1 MRPVASL
8 LLGAFLIRVGL
19 SLASPT
25 PASGADV
32 TTFDH
37 LKCYKLAYSKKK
49 GVVWTPNDHAMNAL
63 TLTPLIP
70 VFGTESGCQLLP
82 KKNPHPTEI
91 CTPVDK
97 QPRQGNAGPMLTDNY
112 LCYKVSCPAGDDST
126 LFIGDQFGSGQAIV
140 KHKSKT
146 RRLCV
151 PEAQS

>member
-1 MRPVASL
+1 MKPVVSL

-25 PASGADV
+25 PASAAV
-32 TTFDH
+32 ISTFDH
-37 LKCYKLAYSKKK
+37 LKCYKLAFSKKK
-49 GVVWTPNDHAMNAL
+49 GLVWTPNAHAKDAL
-63 TLTPLIP
+63 TLTPAISI
-70 VFGTESGCQLLP
+70 FGTETGCQLLP

-97 QPRQGNAGPMLTDNY
+97 QPRQGSGPGLSDSY
-112 LCYKVSCPAGDDST
+112 LCYMMSCPAGDDST

-151 PEAQS
+151 PEAES

>member
-1 MRPVASL
+1 MRRFVAL

-19 SLASPT
+19 SLASPM
-25 PASGADV
+25 PALAANVPS
-32 TTFDH
+32 FDH

-49 GVVWTPNDHAMNAL
+49 GAAWAPNAHAKDAL
-63 TLTPLIP
+63 TLTPAIP
-70 VFGTESGCQLLP
+70 IFGAESGCQLLP

-97 QPRQGNAGPMLTDNY
+97 QPRQGSGPALIDSY
-112 LCYKVSCPAGDDST
+112 LCYMMSCPAGDDST
-126 LFIGDQFGSGQAIV
+126 LFIGDQFGSGHAIV

-151 PEAQS
+151 PEAES

>member
-1 MRPVASL
+1 MRPVVSL
-8 LLGAFLIRVGL
+8 LLGAFLICVGL
-19 SLASPT
+19 SLASPP
-25 PASGADV
+25 PASAAEPIP
-32 TTFDH
+32 FDH

-49 GVVWTPNDHAMNAL
+49 GVVWTPNAHAKDAL
-63 TLTPLIP
+63 TLTPAIS

-97 QPRQGNAGPMLTDNY
+97 EPRQGTGPLLTDSY
-112 LCYKVSCPAGDDST
+112 LCYMISCPAGDDST
-126 LFIGDQFGSGQAIV
+126 LSIGDQFGSGQAIV

-151 PEAQS
+151 PEAQA